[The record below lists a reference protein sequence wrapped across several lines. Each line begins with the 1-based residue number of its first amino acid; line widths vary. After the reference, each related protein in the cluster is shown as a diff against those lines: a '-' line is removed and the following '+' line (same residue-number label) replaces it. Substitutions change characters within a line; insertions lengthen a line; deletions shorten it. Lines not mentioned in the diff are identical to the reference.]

1 MRNICR
7 PFVLHN
13 DFLPPDSGVHEDWD
27 YLAFGYY
34 DGISIGENLF
44 KDNEFSLNLLWD
56 YEKERLKKLEG
67 KYSEKIIFGF
77 RSEND
82 SYTNAHIKDEIFW
95 NQETEYP
102 FIFAILLQI
111 KEEDIEKLNYDKRCE
126 MEIGI
131 SIPEKV
137 QAISYLTLDN
147 SDLILVLKCK
157 EYQTGANII
166 DGFHRSEVDS
176 VIKKCGMRL
185 TYSFTI
191 AGIDRKKLNQQLE
204 KISEMQSENVNKAY
218 VYVIEKWPG
227 SIDNVLN
234 KMNEQMGLKNG
245 KKAKKESVLGCND
258 EVIIIENVPWGSFLK
273 MFVDKTGVLNN
284 SSSLYGSDII
294 GVTTIIAQTQKSTS
308 VRRSISLEN
317 EGKQFPSLSVS
328 LRKMIENFEA
338 VDGKITTRDENL
350 IRYLYQIIN
359 SLQKF
364 EKTPFPDYVFLSAF
378 LPMHLVMSLYSVE
391 RTPNIQRRFFDS
403 FYEFIKS
410 LNMYVQNA
418 TYTDRQFTQTLNFDI
433 RIYSTPVK
441 MNAFYN
447 AFIHFLKK
455 YLDRD
460 NDEETEKREY
470 EFLTCLGIADTMRV
484 EELFKN
490 VSDTKRMFIV
500 NIPEN
505 QAYNPQY
512 MLIMLSHEVGHFVGK
527 KVRSRDVRKGAAKS
541 ILCKVI
547 VNYFYEY
554 LKKEIESEEFEYI
567 QSEEYWKWLEEVFKK
582 MLSAHIEQLSTIS
595 SYEERFQNCTR
606 EDATRNIEIHKKF
619 NTYTHVMKTDFTDAC
634 GLIFAD
640 DESKEKLFS
649 YLLEKDHLYWIEKG
663 KSYDFQNQRN
673 LKIKID
679 DAILSL
685 IENSKWNER
694 DICLNSIIDKMMY
707 FFKECIADIIGI
719 ITLGISMDEYL
730 RALLL
735 NEQEQNGKLEI
746 DGSNF
751 WRSLMVVYCLGLK
764 NKLWDFHQLEDYS
777 NCTSEEEK
785 KFKKGINDQLKLFLN
800 KNNEIKFTDIEEGED
815 QILHL
820 FKNTQIL
827 VEFEQYFLKCRDIL
841 LSWNTGDN
849 PMQEVYKVFKDENVE
864 KIVMEIQYYILKY
877 RNDVKSIIEKY
888 AQ

>member
-1 MRNICR
+1 
-7 PFVLHN
+7 
-13 DFLPPDSGVHEDWD
+13 
-27 YLAFGYY
+27 
-34 DGISIGENLF
+34 
-44 KDNEFSLNLLWD
+44 
-56 YEKERLKKLEG
+56 
-67 KYSEKIIFGF
+67 
-77 RSEND
+77 
-82 SYTNAHIKDEIFW
+82 
-95 NQETEYP
+95 
-102 FIFAILLQI
+102 
-111 KEEDIEKLNYDKRCE
+111 
-126 MEIGI
+126 
-131 SIPEKV
+131 
-137 QAISYLTLDN
+137 
-147 SDLILVLKCK
+147 
-157 EYQTGANII
+157 
-166 DGFHRSEVDS
+166 
-176 VIKKCGMRL
+176 
-185 TYSFTI
+185 
-191 AGIDRKKLNQQLE
+191 
-204 KISEMQSENVNKAY
+204 
-218 VYVIEKWPG
+218 
-227 SIDNVLN
+227 
-234 KMNEQMGLKNG
+234 
-245 KKAKKESVLGCND
+245 
-258 EVIIIENVPWGSFLK
+258 
-273 MFVDKTGVLNN
+273 
-284 SSSLYGSDII
+284 
-294 GVTTIIAQTQKSTS
+294 
-308 VRRSISLEN
+308 
-317 EGKQFPSLSVS
+317 
-328 LRKMIENFEA
+328 MIENFEA
-338 VDGKITTRDENL
+338 ADGKITTRDENL

-470 EFLTCLGIADTMRV
+470 EFLTCLGIADTIRV

-527 KVRSRDVRKGAAKS
+527 KVRSRDVRKDAAKS
-541 ILCKVI
+541 ILSKVI

-554 LKKEIESEEFEYI
+554 LKKELESEEFKYI
-567 QSEEYWKWLEEVFKK
+567 QSNEYWEWLKK
-582 MLSAHIEQLSTIS
+582 MFKDMLRNHVDNLPTNC
-595 SYEERFQNCTR
+595 SYTERFPNYS
-606 EDATRNIEIHKKF
+606 EENVERNIELHKKF
-619 NTYTHVMKTDFTDAC
+619 NTYTHVMKADFVDAC

-685 IENSKWNER
+685 IESSKWNKK
-694 DICLNSIIDKMMY
+694 DFCLDSIIDKMMY

-719 ITLGISMDEYL
+719 ITLGISMDEYF

-735 NEQEQNGKLEI
+735 NEQEQNGILGI

-751 WRSLMVVYCLGLK
+751 WRSLMVVYCLGLE
-764 NKLWDFHQLEDYS
+764 NKLWDFQQLEDYS

-785 KFKKGINDQLKLFLN
+785 KFKKGINDQLMLFLN
-800 KNNEIKFTDIEEGED
+800 KKNEIKFTDMEEGED

-820 FKNTQIL
+820 FKNTEIL
-827 VEFEQYFLKCRDIL
+827 AEFERYFLNCRDIL

-849 PMQEVYKVFKDENVE
+849 PMQEVYKVFKDDSVE
-864 KIVMEIQYYILKY
+864 KIVMEIQHYILEY
-877 RNDVKSIIEKY
+877 RNDVKGIIGKY